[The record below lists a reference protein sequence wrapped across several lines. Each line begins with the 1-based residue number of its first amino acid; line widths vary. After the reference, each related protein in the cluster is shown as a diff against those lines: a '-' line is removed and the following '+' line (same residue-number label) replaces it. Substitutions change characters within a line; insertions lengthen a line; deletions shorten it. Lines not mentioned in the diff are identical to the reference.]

1 MPTRSRKFASTAVT
15 ALVFAL
21 AFSQFA
27 DARSL
32 SGGRSMGRQSSTYS
46 QRQAAPTATPVKP
59 TPQQAAPAPAQ
70 ATTTPAQPTPTT
82 PPPRNRWLG
91 PLAGI
96 AAGLGMGALL
106 SHFGMGGA
114 LGGGI
119 GGLLLLGALVICG
132 LMLFRRMSGAPAAG
146 SFGGNTPQWPPEPA
160 APPTPVAPSD
170 SITASAMNDWTIPAG
185 FDVPGFQR
193 QARVDFIRMQAAW
206 DQGDLEDIRAF
217 TTPEMFAEIRLEL
230 SDRGTAANYT
240 DVVECT
246 AELLGMEILT
256 NGAQLA
262 SVLFTGTLREDV
274 GAPAQPFREV
284 WNFLRRDGDSSDWLL
299 AGIQQDERQPH

>member
-1 MPTRSRKFASTAVT
+1 MSTRYRKLVSTAVI
-15 ALVFAL
+15 ALVFTL

-46 QRQAAPTATPVKP
+46 QRQAAPPAPAVKP
-59 TPQQAAPAPAQ
+59 APQQAAP
-70 ATTTPAQPTPTT
+70 TPAQPAPVTPAAT
-82 PPPRNRWLG
+82 PPRNRWLA

-96 AAGLGMGALL
+96 AAGLGLGALL

-119 GGLLLLGALVICG
+119 GGLLLMGALVIGG
-132 LMLFRRMSGAPAAG
+132 LMLYRRLSGAPAAG
-146 SFGGNTPQWPPEPA
+146 SFGGNTHPWPEPA
-160 APPTPVAPSD
+160 AVPPTPVVPAD
-170 SITASAMNDWTIPAG
+170 SAASSPKDWTIPAG

-206 DQGDLEDIRAF
+206 DKGDIEDIRAF

-230 SDRGTAANYT
+230 SDRGVAANYT

-246 AELLGMEILT
+246 AELLGMEILA

-262 SVLFTGTLREDV
+262 SVLFTGTLREEV
-274 GAPAQPFREV
+274 GAPAQAFREV
-284 WNFLRRDGDSSDWLL
+284 WNFLRHDGDSSDWLL
-299 AGIQQDERQPH
+299 AGIQQDAQRLH

>member
-1 MPTRSRKFASTAVT
+1 MPTRSRKLVSTAVT
-15 ALVFAL
+15 TLVFAL

-46 QRQAAPTATPVKP
+46 QRQATPPAPAVKP
-59 TPQQAAPAPAQ
+59 APQQAAP
-70 ATTTPAQPTPTT
+70 TPAQPAPLTPAAT
-82 PPPRNRWLG
+82 PPRNRWLA

-96 AAGLGMGALL
+96 AAGLGLGALL

-119 GGLLLLGALVICG
+119 GGMLLLGALVIGG
-132 LMLFRRMSGAPAAG
+132 LMLYRRLSGAPAAG
-146 SFGGNTPQWPPEPA
+146 GFGGNTQPWPQEPA
-160 APPTPVAPSD
+160 AVPPTPAVPAD
-170 SITASAMNDWTIPAG
+170 SAASSPQDWTIPAG
-185 FDVPGFQR
+185 FDVPSFQR

-206 DQGDLEDIRAF
+206 DKGDIEDIRAF

-230 SDRGTAANYT
+230 SDRGAAANCT

-246 AELLGMEILT
+246 AELLGMEILAT
-256 NGAQLA
+256 GAQLA
-262 SVLFTGTLREDV
+262 SVLFTGALREEV
-274 GAPAQPFREV
+274 GAPAQAFREV
-284 WNFLRRDGDSSDWLL
+284 WNFLRRDGDSSAWLL
-299 AGIQQDERQPH
+299 AGIQQDAQRLH